1 MRRILPVVLA
11 LLLALAPLTL
21 AACGTT
27 TPDLYTMTLV
37 YEPSTRS
44 LAGEMTV
51 QLENRTES
59 AWETVEFQL
68 WPNAF
73 REGAKYLP
81 VSETYAPA
89 VYYKGASFGGITLTG
104 VEGGEARVVGED
116 ENILEVTP
124 PAPVYP
130 NERITLTMRFTV
142 LLPEIE
148 HRLGVGQ
155 KTVNLGNFYPIL
167 CAWGEEGFCEH
178 VYACCG
184 DPFVSGIADYDV
196 TFTLPASYHV
206 AHTGTGTRTE
216 ENGLATYHVRAE
228 GVRDFAMVCS
238 EQFTVHTAE
247 VSGIPVIYYALDDAD
262 PSGTLQTACESLS
275 YYADTFGAYEYPAYT
290 VVETGFPYGGMEY
303 PMLSLIADDLPATEV
318 PLVVAHET
326 AHQWWYAMVGSDQY
340 HEAWQ
345 DEGLAEYSAAL
356 FFEAYPEY
364 GRTYADMVA
373 ASESAY
379 RAYYSVSAQLS
390 RGETAMRRD
399 LTDYTGDYAYRSLA
413 YDKGVILF
421 DRLRQTVGEER
432 FFAAIKDYARAYKG
446 EIAPP
451 EALIARF
458 AARSP
463 QAEGIFAAFLDGLCV
478 I

>member
-1 MRRILPVVLA
+1 MRRILPVVFA

-104 VEGGEARVVGED
+104 VEGGEARIVGED

-124 PAPVYP
+124 PAPVFP
-130 NERITLTMRFTV
+130 DERVTLTMRFTV

-184 DPFVSGIADYDV
+184 DPFVSGVADYDV

-247 VSGIPVIYYALDDAD
+247 ASGIPVIYYALDDAD

-356 FFEAYPEY
+356 FFEEHPEY

>member
-1 MRRILPVVLA
+1 MRRILPVVFA

-130 NERITLTMRFTV
+130 DERVTLTMRFTV

-247 VSGIPVIYYALDDAD
+247 ASGIPVVYYALDDAD
-262 PSGTLQTACESLS
+262 PSGTLQAACESLS

>member
-104 VEGGEARVVGED
+104 IEGGEARVVGED
-116 ENILEVTP
+116 ENIFEVTP

-130 NERITLTMRFTV
+130 DERVTLTMRFTV

-184 DPFVSGIADYDV
+184 DPFVSGVADYDV
-196 TFTLPASYHV
+196 TFSLPASYHV

-247 VSGIPVIYYALDDAD
+247 ASGIPVAYYALDDAD

-275 YYADTFGAYEYPAYT
+275 YYADAFGAYEYPAYT

>member
-1 MRRILPVVLA
+1 MRRILPVVFA

-104 VEGGEARVVGED
+104 IEGGEARVVGED

-130 NERITLTMRFTV
+130 DERITLTMRFTV

-184 DPFVSGIADYDV
+184 DPFVSGVADYDV
-196 TFTLPASYHV
+196 TFSLPASYHV

-247 VSGIPVIYYALDDAD
+247 ASAIPVMYYALDDAD

>member
-1 MRRILPVVLA
+1 MRRILPVVFA

-21 AACGTT
+21 AACGTI

-130 NERITLTMRFTV
+130 DERITLTMRFTV

-184 DPFVSGIADYDV
+184 DPFVSSVADYDV

-216 ENGLATYHVRAE
+216 ENGLAAYHVRAE

-247 VSGIPVIYYALDDAD
+247 ASAIPVMYYALDDAD

>member
-130 NERITLTMRFTV
+130 DERVTLTMRFTV

-167 CAWGEEGFCEH
+167 CAWGEGGFCEH

-247 VSGIPVIYYALDDAD
+247 ASGIPVIYYALDDAD

>member
-104 VEGGEARVVGED
+104 IEGGEARVVGED
-116 ENILEVTP
+116 ENIFEVTP

-130 NERITLTMRFTV
+130 DERITLTMRFTV

-184 DPFVSGIADYDV
+184 DPFVSGVADYDV
-196 TFTLPASYHV
+196 TFSLPASYHV

-247 VSGIPVIYYALDDAD
+247 ASGIPVAYYALDDAD

-275 YYADTFGAYEYPAYT
+275 YYADAFGAYEYPAYT